1 MNKINNIIGQS
12 AEGDNF
18 FGREKEIATALEL
31 LEEGN
36 SLILAAPRRVGKTSF
51 ARKIIEKV
59 TEKGWKG
66 CYIDLEKSPTEAD
79 FVKHFLKELKGE
91 KRWEEFVP
99 DKLGI
104 KIKDFSF
111 EFKKQ
116 KRDVYRK
123 IEKELPHNEN
133 TLIVFD
139 ELTVFFDNALKN
151 EDGSLSD
158 VKCLLDWL
166 RGLRMEKNT
175 KIRWIFCSS
184 ISIEHFTHKH
194 NFSKTINDFTRFKLD
209 EFRGNEPKM
218 LVQAL
223 ANSKNIVFSDE
234 LIDYMLCKLSW
245 NLPYFIQCY
254 FRAIVE
260 LIADGEELSEKT
272 IDHAYKNLLNTNYFY
287 HWTERLVYYENEKR
301 FVKIILNELSKAKN
315 GKSKSSLYNLIFSE
329 LNDAGKTDEIFKPLL
344 KLLETEGYIM
354 SNNDKYSFRSP
365 LLRDFWSNQ
374 FGK

>member
-1 MNKINNIIGQS
+1 MSKITNIIGQS

-18 FGREKEIATALEL
+18 FGREKEIVNALEL
-31 LEEGN
+31 LEDGN

-51 ARKIIEKV
+51 ARRMIEKV
-59 TEKGWKG
+59 SEKGWNG
-66 CYIDLEKSPTEAD
+66 YYIDLEKSPTEAD

-91 KRWEEFVP
+91 KWWERFSPEQ
-99 DKLGI
+99 LNI
-104 KIKDFSF
+104 EIKDFSL

-116 KRDVYRK
+116 KQDIYHK
-123 IEKELPHNEN
+123 IEKELPHNED

-139 ELTVFFDNALKN
+139 ELTVFFDNALKT
-151 EDGSLSD
+151 EDGNLND

-166 RGLRMEKNT
+166 RGLRMEKGT

-209 EFRGNEPKM
+209 ELQGNEPKM

-223 ANSKNIVFSDE
+223 ANSKNVAFHDE
-234 LIDYMLCKLSW
+234 LIDYMLDRLGW

-254 FRAIVE
+254 FRAVVE
-260 LIADGEELSEKT
+260 LIADGKTLSKET
-272 IDHAYKNLLNTNYFY
+272 IDEAYKNLLNTNYFY

-301 FVKIILNELSKAKN
+301 FAKIVLNELSRTKN
-315 GKSKSSLYNLIFSE
+315 GRSKNNLYNLIFSE
-329 LNDAGKTDEIFKPLL
+329 LNDADKADEIFKPLL

-354 SNNDKYSFRSP
+354 NNNDRYSFRSP
-365 LLRDFWSNQ
+365 LLRDFWFNQ